1 MTSAQLV
8 AHIARLQRELA
19 AMRDFQARYL
29 NRRRAQGTRTGIDS
43 IMEGHQETIAQTLDL
58 LEAMKAIKSEIAPF
72 QSGNENSDLAVRQTG
87 IRDQA
92 EETTS

>member
-29 NRRRAQGTRTGIDS
+29 DRRRAQGTRTATDS
-43 IMEGHQETIAQTLDL
+43 IMLRHQQTITETLDL
-58 LEAMKAIKSEIAPF
+58 LEAVKAIKSEIA
-72 QSGNENSDLAVRQTG
+72 
-87 IRDQA
+87 
-92 EETTS
+92 EETT

>member
-29 NRRRAQGTRTGIDS
+29 DRRRAQGTRTATDT
-43 IMEGHQETIAQTLDL
+43 IMLRHQETIAQTLDL
-58 LEAMKAIKSEIAPF
+58 LESIKAIADE
-72 QSGNENSDLAVRQTG
+72 
-87 IRDQA
+87 
-92 EETTS
+92 